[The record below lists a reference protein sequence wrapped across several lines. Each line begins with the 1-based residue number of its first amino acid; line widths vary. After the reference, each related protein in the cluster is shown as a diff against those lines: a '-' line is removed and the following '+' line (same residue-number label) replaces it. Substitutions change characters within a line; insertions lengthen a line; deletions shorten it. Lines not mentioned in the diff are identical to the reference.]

1 MSIVNHIQVRRR
13 VDIIVGWSGLGLGK
27 ETKSCGTRIRIP
39 VFDHYSRAHC
49 KCTAVTKIPHA
60 SQNHFLF
67 GQKNN
72 LLLAAPIS
80 TCIWD
85 YLHRPTLISIS
96 SLLFSW
102 PSLFIIIQFRVVTF
116 DFLLWVKT
124 RSFGKRDGTNGLF
137 LLRGFWAFYRRL
149 TQIYKCSSVT
159 VRLI

>member
-13 VDIIVGWSGLGLGK
+13 VDIIVGWSGLGLRK
-27 ETKSCGTRIRIP
+27 ESKSCGTRIRIP
-39 VFDHYSRAHC
+39 VFDHHSRAHC
-49 KCTAVTKIPHA
+49 KCTAVKNTPRVAKPF
-60 SQNHFLF
+60 SVWS
-67 GQKNN
+67 KNN

-116 DFLLWVKT
+116 DFLLWVKS